1 MEKQRKFENLLVWQR
16 SVLLTKKFYYHFN
29 LVDDF
34 GFRNQ
39 IQRASISISNNIA
52 EGFDRKSDR
61 EFKRYL
67 AIALGSL
74 SEVKSMVFTAFH
86 LSYINEEDQT
96 ELIAHVD
103 AIGKM
108 TNSLI
113 NFLTKELENK
123 RWCIVQRLA
132 SSV

>member
-16 SVLLTKKFYYHFN
+16 SVLLTKKIYFHFN
-29 LVDDF
+29 VSDDF

-39 IQRASISISNNIA
+39 IQRAAISISNNIA

-61 EFKRYL
+61 EFKRFL

-74 SEVKSMVFTAFH
+74 SEVKSMVITSFH
-86 LSYINEEDQT
+86 LGYINEEDQQ
-96 ELIAHVD
+96 ELVGHID

-113 NFLTKELENK
+113 NFLTKELAKNK
-123 RWCIVQRLA
+123 
-132 SSV
+132 

>member
-1 MEKQRKFENLLVWQR
+1 MEKHRKFENLLIWQR
-16 SVLLTKKFYYHFN
+16 SVLLTKKIYSHFN
-29 LVDDF
+29 TLDDF

-39 IQRASISISNNIA
+39 IQRAAISISNNIA

-113 NFLTKELENK
+113 NFLTKELEKNK
-123 RWCIVQRLA
+123 
-132 SSV
+132 

>member
-1 MEKQRKFENLLVWQR
+1 MEKQRKFENLLVWKR
-16 SVLLTKKFYYHFN
+16 SVLLTKKIYFHFN
-29 LVDDF
+29 SLDDF

-39 IQRASISISNNIA
+39 IQRAAISISNNIA

-61 EFKRYL
+61 EFKRFL

-74 SEVKSMVFTAFH
+74 SEVKSMVLTAFQLGFIH
-86 LSYINEEDQT
+86 EDDQS
-96 ELIAHVD
+96 ELIGHLD

-113 NFLTKELENK
+113 NFLTTELEKNK
-123 RWCIVQRLA
+123 
-132 SSV
+132 

>member
-1 MEKQRKFENLLVWQR
+1 MEKQRKFENLLVWKR
-16 SVLLTKKFYYHFN
+16 SVLLTKKIYFHFN
-29 LVDDF
+29 SLDDF

-39 IQRASISISNNIA
+39 IQRAAISISNNIA

-61 EFKRYL
+61 EFKRFL

-74 SEVKSMVFTAFH
+74 SEVKSMVLTAFQLGFIH
-86 LSYINEEDQT
+86 EDDQR
-96 ELIAHVD
+96 ELIGHLD

-113 NFLTKELENK
+113 NFLTKELEKNK
-123 RWCIVQRLA
+123 
-132 SSV
+132 

>member
-16 SVLLTKKFYYHFN
+16 SVLLTKKIYFYFHA
-29 LVDDF
+29 LDDF

-61 EFKRYL
+61 EFKRFL
-67 AIALGSL
+67 SIALGSL
-74 SEVKSMVFTAFH
+74 SEVKSMVFTSFH
-86 LSYINEEDQT
+86 LGYINEENQK
-96 ELIAHVD
+96 ELVSHID

-113 NFLTKELENK
+113 NFLTKELEKNK
-123 RWCIVQRLA
+123 
-132 SSV
+132 

>member
-16 SVLLTKKFYYHFN
+16 SVLLTKKIYYHLN

-113 NFLTKELENK
+113 NFLTKELEKNK
-123 RWCIVQRLA
+123 
-132 SSV
+132 

>member
-1 MEKQRKFENLLVWQR
+1 MDKQRKFENLLVWQR
-16 SVLLTKKFYYHFN
+16 SVLLTKKIYSHFN
-29 LVDDF
+29 LSGDF

-39 IQRASISISNNIA
+39 IQRAAISISNNIA

-61 EFKRYL
+61 EFKRFL

-86 LSYINEEDQT
+86 LGYINEEDQK
-96 ELIAHVD
+96 ELVGHVD

-113 NFLTKELENK
+113 NFLTKELEKNK
-123 RWCIVQRLA
+123 
-132 SSV
+132 

>member
-16 SVLLTKKFYYHFN
+16 SVLLTKKIYFHFN
-29 LVDDF
+29 LADDF

-39 IQRASISISNNIA
+39 IQRAVISISNNIA

-61 EFKRYL
+61 EFKRFL

-86 LSYINEEDQT
+86 LSYITEEDQK
-96 ELIAHVD
+96 ELVGHID
-103 AIGKM
+103 TIGKM

-113 NFLTKELENK
+113 NFLTKELEKNK
-123 RWCIVQRLA
+123 
-132 SSV
+132 

>member
-16 SVLLTKKFYYHFN
+16 SVLLTQKIYFN
-29 LVDDF
+29 FNSSDDF

-39 IQRASISISNNIA
+39 IQRAAISISNNIA

-61 EFKRYL
+61 EFKRFL

-74 SEVKSMVFTAFH
+74 SEVKSMVLTAYQ
-86 LSYINEEDQT
+86 LRYINEGDQK
-96 ELIAHVD
+96 ELVGHID

-113 NFLTKELENK
+113 NFLTKELEKNK
-123 RWCIVQRLA
+123 
-132 SSV
+132 

>member
-1 MEKQRKFENLLVWQR
+1 MDKQRKFENLLVWQR
-16 SVLLTKKFYYHFN
+16 SVLLTKKIYFHFN
-29 LVDDF
+29 LSGDF

-39 IQRASISISNNIA
+39 IQRAAISISNNIA

-61 EFKRYL
+61 EFKRFL

-86 LSYINEEDQT
+86 LGYINEEDQK
-96 ELIAHVD
+96 ELVGHVD
-103 AIGKM
+103 TIGKM

-113 NFLTKELENK
+113 NFLTKELEKNK
-123 RWCIVQRLA
+123 
-132 SSV
+132 

>member
-1 MEKQRKFENLLVWQR
+1 MKNQRKFENLLVWKR
-16 SVLLTKKFYYHFN
+16 SVLLTKKIYFHFN
-29 LVDDF
+29 VSDDF

-39 IQRASISISNNIA
+39 IQRAAISISNNIA

-61 EFKRYL
+61 EFKRFL

-74 SEVKSMVFTAFH
+74 NEVKSMVITAFH
-86 LSYINEEDQT
+86 LSYINEEDQQ
-96 ELIAHVD
+96 ELVGHID

-113 NFLTKELENK
+113 NFLTKELEKNK
-123 RWCIVQRLA
+123 
-132 SSV
+132 

>member
-1 MEKQRKFENLLVWQR
+1 MDKQRKFENLLVWQR
-16 SVLLTKKFYYHFN
+16 SVLLTKKIYSHFN
-29 LVDDF
+29 LSVDF

-39 IQRASISISNNIA
+39 IQRAAISISNNIA

-61 EFKRYL
+61 EFKRFL

-86 LSYINEEDQT
+86 LGYINEEDQK
-96 ELIAHVD
+96 ELVGHVD

-113 NFLTKELENK
+113 NFLTKELEKNK
-123 RWCIVQRLA
+123 
-132 SSV
+132 

>member
-1 MEKQRKFENLLVWQR
+1 MENQRKFENLLVWQR
-16 SVLLTKKFYYHFN
+16 AVLLTKKIYFYFN
-29 LVDDF
+29 VIDDF

-67 AIALGSL
+67 SIALGSL
-74 SEVKSMVFTAFH
+74 SEVKSMVLTAFH
-86 LSYINEEDQT
+86 LNYINEEVQK
-96 ELIAHVD
+96 ELVGHID
-103 AIGKM
+103 TIGKM

-113 NFLTKELENK
+113 NFLTKELAKNK
-123 RWCIVQRLA
+123 
-132 SSV
+132 

>member
-16 SVLLTKKFYYHFN
+16 SVLLTKKIYYHFN

-113 NFLTKELENK
+113 NFLTKELEKNK
-123 RWCIVQRLA
+123 
-132 SSV
+132 